1 MGQRQEQKAQW
12 QLDAQKLAFEMSK
25 RTGKALG
32 VCYNQV
38 AREQGFKSWNHMCAA
53 MKSIT

>member
-25 RTGKALG
+25 RTGQALG